1 MIKEWLDTYKPANKE
16 DALYALREIMQEI
29 ALAGLQTDLG
39 YDAITI

>member
-29 ALAGLQTDLG
+29 ALAGLQRAG
-39 YDAITI
+39 V